1 MRFDSFY
8 PVVLTD
14 DVERSSAF
22 FTEQLGF
29 QTTFAS
35 DWYISL
41 VHGTQP
47 AYQLAFVLR
56 THPSVPPPLRAQ
68 SSQVLLTFEVPDAAW
83 EFKRLQAAGLQIVE
97 PLRDEP
103 WGQRHFIGATQD
115 GIMID
120 VVEIIPATADYADQY
135 AALP

>member
-1 MRFDSFY
+1 MRFESFY
-8 PVVLTD
+8 PVMLTD
-14 DVERSSAF
+14 NVERSSAF

-29 QTTFAS
+29 HITFAS

-41 VHGTQP
+41 VHGEQP
-47 AYQLAFVLR
+47 AYQLAFLLR
-56 THPSVPPPLRAQ
+56 THPSVPPQLRDQ
-68 SSQVLLTFEVPDAAW
+68 PSQFLLTFEVPDAAW

-103 WGQRHFIGATQD
+103 WCQRHFIGATTD

-120 VVEIIPATADYADQY
+120 VVEMIPATAEYADQY
-135 AALP
+135 FALP